1 MKANILFYICLTIFI
16 DKVLLATIY
25 YNDID
30 LKKYGKITVPAS
42 DGFIIFDSSDF
53 SKGAKIYFKITAS
66 DFTDDAIY
74 FEFYDDPNDYIS
86 NQNLAYV
93 YPTDTSVKYD
103 SVTNYYTIEKSSRN
117 LGSLKGKYLIIYF
130 YCLGNVEIENTKKD
144 EALMIS
150 LIIVGI
156 VIVVAIVVI
165 IICYCRR
172 KKRMAAMMKGYNG
185 TQNFQVVNNNSNYVQ
200 QQQVPNYPNNN
211 MNANMNMNANNGNVA
226 YTYNGYNNG
235 YNNIYG

>member
-1 MKANILFYICLTIFI
+1 MLFFICFAIFI
-16 DKVLLATIY
+16 DKVLLITY

-53 SKGAKIYFKITAS
+53 SKGSKIYFKITAS

-74 FEFYDDPNDYIS
+74 FEFYDDPNDYIP
-86 NQNLAYV
+86 NDNFAFV
-93 YPTDTSVKYD
+93 YPTDTSINHD

-130 YCLGNVEIENTKKD
+130 YCYGNVEIENTKRD

-172 KKRMAAMMKGYNG
+172 KKRMAAMTNGYNG
-185 TQNFQVVNNNSNYVQ
+185 TQNVQVVNNNNNNYVQ

-211 MNANMNMNANNGNVA
+211 MNANMNMDMNANNGNVA